1 MNTITFGVTDEEM
14 AFIQSIA
21 DLKEVNV
28 SELAR
33 TILLDGL
40 EDQVDID
47 LFEKAIKEHELN
59 DKSISHQDMLSNLSL

>member
-1 MNTITFGVTDEEM
+1 MNTITFGVTDKEM
-14 AFIQSIA
+14 SFIQSIA

-47 LFEKAIKEHELN
+47 LFEKAIKEHELH